1 MHIADGDHRIMGSLR
16 CILRQDQNGSPP
28 DRRQTIALSKDDA
41 LKRCVQVFHRHE
53 FGHVIGIEALGID
66 NLLTMGVDDLDRLA
80 PCYPHRAT
88 TPSGDNV
95 KVCHH
100 GLVPLQ
106 PGGRAFILQQK
117 MSLMEAAGSRWKTS
131 ARVWQATGPAAIGG
145 LSQPRWVSKR
155 HAIGPNALTSAGWIP
170 TGVASTKWIP
180 WIPRKNPAWPS
191 RDSLSC

>member
-1 MHIADGDHRIMGSLR
+1 MTARR
-16 CILRQDQNGSPP
+16 RVFFEDQNGPP
-28 DRRQTIALSKDDA
+28 PVCRQAIAFGRKDA

-53 FGHVIGIEALGID
+53 FGHFIGIEAPGID

-80 PCYPHRAT
+80 PCYSHRAT

-95 KVCHH
+95 KVGHH

-155 HAIGPNALTSAGWIP
+155 HAIGPNALASARCIP

-191 RDSLSC
+191 RDSLSF